1 MVVFSACCVWSPYAC
16 ASDLF
21 CRNNYYKGQSQK
33 SGSEVSIIPEKSR
46 VTMYG
51 WVSMKKNI
59 LKTFV
64 VNILILSLIVYIL
77 GLTDSA
83 FQQVYP
89 SDNVVSYPINS
100 LKYFILWVLP
110 YWWLMIIIGAVLLT
124 FIYSILRK

>member
-1 MVVFSACCVWSPYAC
+1 
-16 ASDLF
+16 
-21 CRNNYYKGQSQK
+21 
-33 SGSEVSIIPEKSR
+33 
-46 VTMYG
+46 MYG

-89 SDNVVSYPINS
+89 SDNVVSYLINS

-124 FIYSILRK
+124 FLYSILRK